1 MADSPWQRLL
11 LKLRNNAPG
20 LDPAVLSYV
29 NRSYPNNLNFS
40 VRGRRLVPHRQLARR
55 GAALA
60 RHYPKPLTSLL
71 DLSSSKGYF
80 VLAAAQQTGCSHA
93 LGIDVFEHD
102 VTVSRTLASHLKIPN
117 ARFEVLKLHEL
128 AATID
133 KFGGPFDVALLVN
146 TYQYLFF
153 GSDRTADCYES
164 HERIFELIR
173 QTCRGRLIFNNRT
186 ELKDCQN
193 KEAVARAGARADE
206 YTTEKIL
213 GAAGK
218 FFKPVVQDVLG
229 RYPLWVLEA
238 K

>member
-1 MADSPWQRLL
+1 MADSLWQKLL
-11 LKLRNNAPG
+11 LKLRNDAPG

-40 VRGRRLVPHRQLARR
+40 IRGRQLVPHRQLARR
-55 GAALA
+55 SAALTG
-60 RHYPKPLTSLL
+60 HYPRPLTSLL

-80 VLAAAQQTGCSHA
+80 VLDAARRPECSRT

-102 VTVSRTLASHLKIPN
+102 ISVSRTLASHLQVPN
-117 ARFEVLKLHEL
+117 ARFEALKLHEL
-128 AATID
+128 AASIG
-133 KFGGPFDVALLVN
+133 KFGGRFDAALLVN

-153 GSDRTADCYES
+153 GSERAADCYES
-164 HERIFELIR
+164 HENIFELIR
-173 QTCRGRLIFNNRT
+173 QTCSGLLIFNNRT

-193 KEAVARAGARADE
+193 KEAVARAGERAKK
-206 YTTEKIL
+206 YTSEKIL
-213 GAAGK
+213 VAAER
-218 FFKPVVQDVLG
+218 FFKPVVRDVLG